1 MASTSSCSER
11 LADAQG
17 RSMAVVRR
25 AVQNPLVWRYL
36 DEKPL
41 PTDNQRVDDV
51 WDSPVNRGRR
61 GATMAEGTVVSLW
74 RYPIKSMMGEE
85 LNASDVTDR
94 GLVGDRSL
102 ALVDTETGK
111 VVSAKNPKK
120 WSTMFDFR
128 AGFSAPPQVGKPLP
142 PVRVTLPDGVSVT
155 SDDARFAELMSAGLG
170 RPVTLATAA
179 PSQPSL
185 EEYWPDMAELDH
197 QETVTDETMPA
208 GTFFDLATIHV
219 LTTATINQLRE
230 LYPEGRFEVRRF
242 RPNIVVRS
250 DDSDAGFVEG
260 NWIGHELRVG
270 DDVVLEITDHCPRC
284 VMTTLPQGDLPKD
297 SGILRTAARHN
308 DVHVGVYGEVRR
320 AGRVQRGDSVILD

>member
-1 MASTSSCSER
+1 
-11 LADAQG
+11 
-17 RSMAVVRR
+17 
-25 AVQNPLVWRYL
+25 
-36 DEKPL
+36 
-41 PTDNQRVDDV
+41 
-51 WDSPVNRGRR
+51 
-61 GATMAEGTVVSLW
+61 MAEGTVASVW
-74 RYPIKSMMGEE
+74 RYPVKSMMGEE
-85 LNASDVTDR
+85 LNSSDITDR
-94 GLVGDRSL
+94 GVLGDRSL

-128 AGFSAPPQVGKPLP
+128 AAFTAPPELGNPLP
-142 PVRVTLPDGVSVT
+142 PVRVTLPDGESVT
-155 SDDARFAELMSAGLG
+155 SDDAGFAERMSTALN

-185 EEYWPDMAELDH
+185 EEYWPDMAELDY

-230 LYPEGRFEVRRF
+230 LYPAGRFEARRF
-242 RPNIVVRS
+242 RPNVIVRS
-250 DDSDAGFVEG
+250 EDDDAGFAES
-260 NWIGHELRVG
+260 NWVGQKLRVG

-308 DVHVGVYGEVRR
+308 DVHVGVYAEVRQ
-320 AGRVQRGDSVILD
+320 AGTVRRGDTAALG